1 MFYLMEP
8 SIDKILL
15 RASMVGES
23 TTTTEHRTDDNDRGK
38 TEVLGEKK
46 KSTIA
51 NSSTKKTLKIA

>member
-1 MFYLMEP
+1 MEP

-46 KSTIA
+46 NLPLPIRLP
-51 NSSTKKTLKIA
+51 KKTLKIA

>member
-23 TTTTEHRTDDNDRGK
+23 TTTTEHRTDDNDGGK
-38 TEVLGEKK
+38 TEALGEKK
-46 KSTIA
+46 NLPLPIRLP
-51 NSSTKKTLKIA
+51 KKNT